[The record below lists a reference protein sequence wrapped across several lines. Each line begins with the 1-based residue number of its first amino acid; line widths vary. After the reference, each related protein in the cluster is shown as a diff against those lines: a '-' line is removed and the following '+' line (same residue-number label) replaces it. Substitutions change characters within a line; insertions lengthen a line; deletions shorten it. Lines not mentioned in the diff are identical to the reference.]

1 MEKTKDLPKV
11 KKVLDEDS
19 DIILRIK
26 SGETDLYEV
35 LLSRYETRIYNFGL
49 RMCKDRSDAEDLVQ
63 ETFINIFKYLQDF
76 RMESKFK
83 NWAYKI
89 AASVCMKIKRK
100 NNVKDRDI
108 SMEDIIPNTE
118 REISASVPSW
128 VNQPVHALMNK
139 EMSEEIKKE
148 IDELPPGYRIVL
160 VLRDME
166 GFSTK
171 EVSEIANISESNVK
185 VRLHRA
191 RSFVREGLKRYFNN
205 EK

>member
-1 MEKTKDLPKV
+1 MEKTQTKPIV
-11 KKVLDEDS
+11 RDEDT
-19 DIILRIK
+19 DLILRIK
-26 SGETDLYEV
+26 NGETDLFED
-35 LLSRYETRIYNFGL
+35 LLQRYETRIYNFGL
-49 RMCKDRSDAEDLVQ
+49 RMCKDRPDAEDLVQ
-63 ETFINIFKYLQDF
+63 ETFINIFRYLKDF

-100 NNVKDRDI
+100 NNVPEKDI
-108 SMEDIIPNTE
+108 SLEEIIPDTE
-118 REISASVPSW
+118 KEISGKIPPW
-128 VNQPVHALMNK
+128 VNQPVEALMNK
-139 EMSEEIKKE
+139 EMSKEIKKE
-148 IDELPPGYRIVL
+148 IDNLPPNYRIIL

-171 EVSEIANISESNVK
+171 EVSDIVNISESNVK